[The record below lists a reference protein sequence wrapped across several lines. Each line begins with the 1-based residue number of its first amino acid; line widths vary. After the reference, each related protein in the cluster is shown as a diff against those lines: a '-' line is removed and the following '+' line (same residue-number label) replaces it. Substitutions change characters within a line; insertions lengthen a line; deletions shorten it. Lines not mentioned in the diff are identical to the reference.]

1 MCCTV
6 GDFRMQF
13 RVTYNVNVSSL
24 SCAVNQKVSTAVHQA
39 ASSVQRLAS
48 FSHRNPSCKYS
59 WAE

>member
-1 MCCTV
+1 MH
-6 GDFRMQF
+6 F

-59 WAE
+59 